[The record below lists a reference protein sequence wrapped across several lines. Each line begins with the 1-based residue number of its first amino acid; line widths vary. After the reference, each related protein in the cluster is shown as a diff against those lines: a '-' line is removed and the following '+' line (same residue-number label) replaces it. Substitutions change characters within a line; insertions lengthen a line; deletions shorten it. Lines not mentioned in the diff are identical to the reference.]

1 MKFKFSL
8 NTKSLDQIIKI
19 SKEKYKVEVGVING
33 GDFIDNKGNIT
44 VAGYGLVNE
53 FGSATRGIPERSFI
67 RVPLN
72 LHLNEHI
79 RDYKEKYI
87 NFLFK
92 SQKIDKAYNYLGLNA
107 KKIILEAF
115 STSNDG
121 LWKPNS
127 KRTIKQKGSSKPLI
141 DSGRLRK
148 SISYRVVNND

>member
-8 NTKSLDQIIKI
+8 NTKNLDQIIKI

-33 GDFIDNKGNIT
+33 GDFIDDKGNIT

-72 LHLNEHI
+72 LHLNENI
-79 RDYKEKYI
+79 RNYKDKYI

-92 SQKIDKAYNYLGLNA
+92 SQKIDKAYSYLGVNA
-107 KKIILEAF
+107 KKIIVEAF
-115 STSNDG
+115 STSNNG
-121 LWKPNS
+121 LWKPNT